1 MPNIFKPDLD
11 ISSKPFQNSNCW
23 KNVFLLW
30 KQFDSN
36 DSFLEMLV
44 FFIELINYGKL
55 SKIQFYSALNQLVPF
70 HFGGSVAAI
79 SNLFDLDHRVV
90 FHF

>member
-1 MPNIFKPDLD
+1 
-11 ISSKPFQNSNCW
+11 
-23 KNVFLLW
+23 
-30 KQFDSN
+30 
-36 DSFLEMLV
+36 MLV
-44 FFIELINYGKL
+44 FFIALINYGKL